1 MPKPPESGEIVEV
14 TEEDL
19 AFLEAFLMS
28 DRAPEDSMLLSDL
41 DGFLTA
47 IAIGPAPVAPD
58 EWLPLVWNGKP
69 NFESPDEA
77 KRVLGIISARYDEIL
92 RVLTQSPES
101 FAPIFWQDEDGEPIA
116 MDWAEGFL
124 DGIRLRAEAW
134 TPLFESKEDSVVITP
149 IAAFWRDEEDEA
161 PVDLDPAEEAKM
173 LLEAAQLIP
182 TSIVAIFR
190 FWRRRRPVKR
200 RK

>member
-1 MPKPPESGEIVEV
+1 MPKAPEPDEIVEV

-19 AFLEAFLMS
+19 AFLESFLMS

-47 IAIGPAPVAPD
+47 IAIGPDFVKPE

-69 NFESPDEA
+69 NFATPMEA
-77 KRVLGIISARYDEIL
+77 KRVLAIISARYAEIL
-92 RVLTQSPES
+92 RILTQSPES

-116 MDWAEGFL
+116 LDWAEGFL

-149 IAAFWRDEEDEA
+149 IAAFWQDDDDEA
-161 PVDLDPAEEAKM
+161 PAELDPAEEAKM

-200 RK
+200 K

>member
-1 MPKPPESGEIVEV
+1 MPKAPEPDEIVEV

-19 AFLEAFLMS
+19 AFLESFLMS

-47 IAIGPAPVAPD
+47 IAIGPDFVKPE

-69 NFESPDEA
+69 SFATPAEA
-77 KRVLGIISARYDEIL
+77 RRVLAIISARYAEIL

-101 FAPIFWQDEDGEPIA
+101 FAPIFWQDQDGEPIA

-149 IAAFWRDEEDEA
+149 IAAFWQDDDDEA
-161 PVDLDPAEEAKM
+161 PAELDPAEEAKM

-190 FWRRRRPVKR
+190 FWRRRRPAKR
-200 RK
+200 K

>member
-1 MPKPPESGEIVEV
+1 MPKAPEPGEIVEV

-47 IAIGPAPVAPD
+47 IAIGPEPVAPD

-69 NFESPDEA
+69 DFASPDEA

-92 RVLTQSPES
+92 RVLTQSPEDY
-101 FAPIFWQDEDGEPIA
+101 APIFWQDDDGEPIA
-116 MDWAEGFL
+116 LDWAEGFL

-149 IAAFWRDEEDEA
+149 IAAFWQDEDDEPPA
-161 PVDLDPAEEAKM
+161 DLDPADEAKM

-190 FWRRRRPVKR
+190 FWRRRRPVK
-200 RK
+200 KKK

>member
-1 MPKPPESGEIVEV
+1 MPKAPEPDEIVEV

-19 AFLEAFLMS
+19 AFLESFLMS

-47 IAIGPAPVAPD
+47 IAIGPDFVKPE

-69 NFESPDEA
+69 NFATPAEA
-77 KRVLGIISARYDEIL
+77 RRVLAIISARYAEIL

-101 FAPIFWQDEDGEPIA
+101 FAPIFWQDQDGEPIA

-149 IAAFWRDEEDEA
+149 IAAFWQDDDDEA
-161 PVDLDPAEEAKM
+161 PAELDPAEEAKM

-190 FWRRRRPVKR
+190 FWRRRRPAKR
-200 RK
+200 K